1 MFYQIFLSPQVKW
14 CAIITSKHGIYEFP
28 HELPNDLRLR
38 VLGDILYQYISSP
51 RGAHHTTPPPP
62 PVGERP
68 EPSSLQTGEAFTV
81 EEYKHTHTHTH
92 HQLHWLHWLKINNN
106 EMKQSRWVKELFNKT
121 QKLEPNL
128 CRAET
133 HLYFSSSCLKLPSK
147 HFNVA
152 STLSF
157 GWYDVATW

>member
-1 MFYQIFLSPQVKW
+1 MFYQIFLSPQVKR

-38 VLGDILYQYISSP
+38 VLGDILHQYISSP
-51 RGAHHTTPPPP
+51 RGAHHTTQ
-62 PVGERP
+62 
-68 EPSSLQTGEAFTV
+68 PSQW
-81 EEYKHTHTHTH
+81 KNINIHTHTHTH
-92 HQLHWLHWLKINNN
+92 HQLHWSHWLKINNN
-106 EMKQSRWVKELFNKT
+106 EMKQSRWAKELFNKT